1 MEESNKAYS
10 DQFESAR
17 SARSFFGTLC
27 QITGGIGIGGS
38 IIYCFVLINEY
49 EPALVPTAS
58 GIAVSSLLG
67 SVGTITNQAKKQS
80 SLLEFKLSQNLNSK

>member
-1 MEESNKAYS
+1 MEELSKAYS
-10 DQFESAR
+10 DQFDSAR
-17 SARSFFGTLC
+17 SSRSFFGTLC

-38 IIYCFVLINEY
+38 IIDCFVLINDY

-80 SLLEFKLSQNLNSK
+80 RLLEFKINKNLN

>member
-1 MEESNKAYS
+1 MAELN
-10 DQFESAR
+10 FESAR
-17 SARSFFGTLC
+17 SSRSFFGTLC
-27 QITGGIGIGGS
+27 QITGGLGIGGS
-38 IIYCFVLINEY
+38 IIYCFVLINDY

-80 SLLEFKLSQNLNSK
+80 RLLEFKISNTLIK